1 MAGRDNRHM
10 GEVALLSWS
19 THVAATKEIVAAPA
33 PPHGTPYP
41 HTLYALPL
49 PLASR
54 QLPVSTFLRCMP
66 DTRCTTSITT
76 SPHITQHMRHAI
88 SAPRKPLSPPVT
100 SSDHARMA
108 RVQCMHDI
116 ALMSHAGSAY
126 ASLCMVHGPAELTVH
141 CASEH
146 ILPLGLSQN
155 CASTSLELLLRFA
168 HQTPPNCTVH
178 RNCARNL

>member
-1 MAGRDNRHM
+1 MLPQPKR
-10 GEVALLSWS
+10 LLQPLHPR
-19 THVAATKEIVAAPA
+19 TVRL
-33 PPHGTPYP
+33 TP
-41 HTLYALPL
+41 T
-49 PLASR
+49 
-54 QLPVSTFLRCMP
+54 RCMHCHSHSHRASCP
-66 DTRCTTSITT
+66 CQHSCAARCTTTT
-76 SPHITQHMRHAI
+76 HITQTHAI